1 MSLSINTNVGALT
14 ALSVLNQTNNAL
26 EITQNRVSSGLRVS
40 TAKDDAASYSIA
52 SKMRADVAGYEAVKI
67 GLGVAEATLG
77 TAIPKQTTSN
87 IRFL

>member
-40 TAKDDAASYSIA
+40 TAKDDQEQKGSFFCSLQE
-52 SKMRADVAGYEAVKI
+52 RAVCFGW
-67 GLGVAEATLG
+67 G
-77 TAIPKQTTSN
+77 
-87 IRFL
+87 